1 MVKGK
6 ILILENYRQTLTVL
20 RSLADA
26 GYETIVG
33 YHDNNADKFILSSRY
48 TKETWLH
55 PRFDEEGKFI
65 EALAVFLKRRSDIA
79 YIFPTDNTSISLLA
93 RNFDQISSICGILMA
108 NPHATAICLDK
119 SKTYELAFEQYIP
132 LPETSTVRDFADINA
147 QISKIGFP
155 FILKP
160 KTSCGSLY
168 GKKCIICNSPD
179 DFKKY
184 FPKWPEKYQELV
196 LQRKVSG
203 QRHNCMFASFK
214 GEIVSYFENKALRT
228 ETYDYTGYAVESV
241 SVRPSSK
248 LKYYCELLTRKL
260 AYTGIGFVQF
270 HVDKEDGSS
279 YFLEFNPRMGGSH
292 ALPYYCGVDF
302 PKQAIDVHQ
311 YLSGEISSLP
321 QYSKDY
327 RLGMRI
333 HWLFGDITGMLKEL
347 KKKEISILQGI
358 GWMLRIIITIFRAP
372 HHMTWSW
379 KDPLPTLVL
388 YKQEFL
394 NIITNRL
401 NSLRLRKTG
410 NSKLI
415 NKFNRYQ

>member
-1 MVKGK
+1 MVQK
-6 ILILENYRQTLTVL
+6 ILVLENYRQTLVVL
-20 RSLADA
+20 RSLANA
-26 GYETIVG
+26 GFDTIVG
-33 YHDNNADKFILSSRY
+33 YHDKISDKFVLSSRY

-55 PRFDEEGKFI
+55 PELNEEVKFI
-65 EALAVFLKRRSDIA
+65 EALTAFLQKRSDIK
-79 YIFPTDNTSISLLA
+79 YIFPVDNAIISILA

-108 NPHATAICLDK
+108 SPFATEICLDK
-119 SKTYELAFEQYIP
+119 AKTYELVREQNVP
-132 LPETSTVRDFADINA
+132 LPETSTVRNLTDINT
-147 QISKIGFP
+147 QINKIGFP

-160 KTSCGSLY
+160 TTSCEPLY

-179 DFKKY
+179 DFEKY
-184 FPKWPEKYQELV
+184 FPKWPEKHQELI
-196 LQRKVSG
+196 LQRKASG
-203 QRHNCMFASFK
+203 QRHNCMFTSFK

-241 SVRPSSK
+241 SVKPSSK

-311 YLSGEISSLP
+311 YLNGKIESLP

-327 RLGMRI
+327 RLGVRI

-347 KKKEISILQGI
+347 GKKEISILQGI
-358 GWMLRIIITIFRAP
+358 GWVLRIIITLFRTP

-394 NIITNRL
+394 NMV
-401 NSLRLRKTG
+401 LRRIG
-410 NSKLI
+410 
-415 NKFNRYQ
+415 FR

>member
-1 MVKGK
+1 MVKK
-6 ILILENYRQTLTVL
+6 ILVLENHRQTLVVL
-20 RSLADA
+20 RSLANA
-26 GYETIVG
+26 GFDTIVG
-33 YHDNNADKFILSSRY
+33 YHDNISDKFVLSSRY

-55 PRFDEEGKFI
+55 PDLNEEGKFI
-65 EALAVFLKRRSDIA
+65 EALTAFLKRRSDIK
-79 YIFPTDNTSISLLA
+79 YIFPVDNAIISLLA

-108 NPHATAICLDK
+108 SPFATEICLDK
-119 SKTYELAFEQYIP
+119 SKTYELVCEQNIP
-132 LPETSTVRDFADINA
+132 LPETSTVRNFTDVSA
-147 QISKIGFP
+147 QIGRIGFP

-160 KTSCGSLY
+160 TTSCEPLY

-179 DFKKY
+179 DFEKS
-184 FPKWPEKYQELV
+184 FPKWPEKHQELI
-196 LQRKVSG
+196 LQRKASG
-203 QRHNCMFASFK
+203 QRHNCMFTSFK

-228 ETYDYTGYAVESV
+228 DTYDYTGCAVESI
-241 SVRPSSK
+241 SVRPSTK

-270 HVDKEDGSS
+270 HVDKDGSP

-311 YLSGEISSLP
+311 YLNGEIESLP

-327 RLGMRI
+327 QLGIRI
-333 HWLFGDITGMLKEL
+333 YWLFGDITGMLKEL
-347 KKKEISILQGI
+347 GKKEISILQGI
-358 GWMLRIIITIFRAP
+358 GWMLRIIITLFRAP

-394 NIITNRL
+394 NIV
-401 NSLRLRKTG
+401 LRRIG
-410 NSKLI
+410 
-415 NKFNRYQ
+415 FR